1 MPQDRS
7 VLHTLRQFTDEQ
19 VLALLQARPDLAT
32 PPPGSLAGLAA
43 RALTRPSLERAV
55 AGLNTFEL
63 QVLEAAAICN
73 HSLPAA
79 AVSAAAIRRALGG
92 KVGAAAVRSVI
103 ALLQARLLILGGS
116 RNLRVPTEIFEV
128 LGRYPAG
135 LGPSLQETLA
145 QRADLTESQR
155 ELWTASLTSAAQVTA
170 LVERAPKKARRVLEL
185 LTWGPPVGDR
195 GAGAGTAGEGGSSAG
210 TEAGRAADTEA
221 GASASPITWLI
232 SHGLLATAGDSHVVL
247 PREVALILR
256 GGRTHKDVSAT
267 APQLETAPPTGYRPA
282 LGSAQEFA
290 DASSGERITEVLQLV
305 ELLLQLWAAGGPTL
319 RTGGIGVRELRRVA
333 GELELPESEAA
344 FLIELMASAQ
354 LLAPREGDDHWVPSR
369 EELMWQQ
376 QTPAEQWVQLAWA
389 WLKSPRATWLIG
401 HREQGQIVAPLQ
413 RGIDRAWVPQ
423 LRHRTLEVLAG
434 TERGAVPNRSDI
446 YTQLKWHSP
455 RSAPHERAVY
465 AFLDHAQWLGIL
477 GAGALTTAGRH
488 LLAAADATD
497 LAQEDAAIAEAVTA
511 TQAALPAEVD
521 EVLVQGDLSIIVPGR
536 PAQNLQWLW
545 QVAQVEQRGAAQVL
559 RLTEESVRAAL
570 ESGWTAAG
578 IGEKLATVTRTD
590 VPQPVEYLL
599 RDVERQIGQVRAYRA
614 QSVITTADAARA
626 SEILA
631 DASLQELGFEQAGP
645 TVLISPAPLSEV
657 LATLR
662 ASGYAPLAEQVAQ
675 DAARAARRR
684 PSARGALRVG
694 QPVSITLDD
703 AAPHRAL
710 MAIRAGEKQES
721 TGAPDPLIARQRLT
735 ALHTAGRTGWITLV
749 DGGGKTQRRLVR
761 VVGLSQGRARLHD
774 VERESEL
781 VVQLHRIV
789 AVDP

>member
-1 MPQDRS
+1 MPQNRS
-7 VLHTLRQFTDEQ
+7 ALHTLRQFTDEQ

-55 AGLNTFEL
+55 ADLNTFEL

-92 KVGAAAVRSVI
+92 KVSAAAVRSVI

-116 RNLRVPTEIFEV
+116 RNLRVPAEIFEV

-155 ELWTASLTSAAQVTA
+155 ELWTASLTSPAQVTA
-170 LVERAPKKARRVLEL
+170 LVARAPKKARRVLEL

-195 GAGAGTAGEGGSSAG
+195 GAGAGTAGEGGSSSG

-267 APQLETAPPTGYRPA
+267 APQLKTAPPTGYRPA
-282 LGSAQEFA
+282 LGSAQECV

-333 GELELPESEAA
+333 GELELPESETA
-344 FLIELMASAQ
+344 FLIELVASAQ

-423 LRHRTLEVLAG
+423 LRHRTLEALAG
-434 TERGAVPNRSDI
+434 TERGAGPSLSDI
-446 YTQLKWHSP
+446 YTQL
-455 RSAPHERAVY
+455 
-465 AFLDHAQWLGIL
+465 
-477 GAGALTTAGRH
+477 
-488 LLAAADATD
+488 
-497 LAQEDAAIAEAVTA
+497 
-511 TQAALPAEVD
+511 
-521 EVLVQGDLSIIVPGR
+521 
-536 PAQNLQWLW
+536 
-545 QVAQVEQRGAAQVL
+545 
-559 RLTEESVRAAL
+559 
-570 ESGWTAAG
+570 
-578 IGEKLATVTRTD
+578 
-590 VPQPVEYLL
+590 
-599 RDVERQIGQVRAYRA
+599 
-614 QSVITTADAARA
+614 
-626 SEILA
+626 
-631 DASLQELGFEQAGP
+631 
-645 TVLISPAPLSEV
+645 
-657 LATLR
+657 
-662 ASGYAPLAEQVAQ
+662 
-675 DAARAARRR
+675 
-684 PSARGALRVG
+684 
-694 QPVSITLDD
+694 
-703 AAPHRAL
+703 
-710 MAIRAGEKQES
+710 
-721 TGAPDPLIARQRLT
+721 
-735 ALHTAGRTGWITLV
+735 
-749 DGGGKTQRRLVR
+749 
-761 VVGLSQGRARLHD
+761 
-774 VERESEL
+774 
-781 VVQLHRIV
+781 
-789 AVDP
+789 